1 MSKATL
7 GEALFCTV
15 NNSYPFI
22 ISHNEH
28 LLCAKMD
35 IQSGTGNPP
44 HARNTWLSQGG
55 LVSLSG
61 WIPITV
67 MTQAQIQAQ
76 ALETNDFGND
86 LERIRYRFTLIRL
99 SKSFFYVFKLGRD
112 SVDIS
117 VAHFL

>member
-1 MSKATL
+1 
-7 GEALFCTV
+7 
-15 NNSYPFI
+15 
-22 ISHNEH
+22 
-28 LLCAKMD
+28 MD

-44 HARNTWLSQGG
+44 HARNTWLSQEGS
-55 LVSLSG
+55 VSLSG
-61 WIPITV
+61 WRPITV